1 MVRYRLFDSLHSA
14 AGERDARRARRL
26 ITALATLSAVARTRY
41 LLGPSLSSVAYRGGS
56 GGGGTGSSGGR
67 GRNSRGRA
75 RDTGER
81 TSRTVSACDG
91 GADARTSTTTTT
103 VTNMLHSLDTLAG
116 KISPGGGNG
125 GQTSPSQSSLDGNAN
140 RVHPYSK
147 QSTGST

>member
-1 MVRYRLFDSLHSA
+1 MRYRLFDSLHSA

-41 LLGPSLSSVAYRGGS
+41 LLGGPSLSSVAYRGGS
-56 GGGGTGSSGGR
+56 NSSSGGR

-81 TSRTVSACDG
+81 TSSRTVSACDG

-116 KISPGGGNG
+116 KISPGGANN